1 MNKEAI
7 TVSQDITGYEFNND
21 VVLTVGTRISAVV
34 RIMPGLNDQRK
45 GAL

>member
-1 MNKEAI
+1 MSKEAI

-21 VVLTVGTRISAVV
+21 IVLTVGAVV
-34 RIMPGLNDQRK
+34 RVMPGLNDQRK